1 MLSCSLAMAI
11 ATPISKRMRQ
21 SFPIVRIWISAG
33 TTQAVGDVVKA
44 AQVLLEHWPKEFAGT
59 EAHLAAREA
68 CLDAWDDNGD
78 PMAAR
83 AALIAAAR
91 EADILA
97 DV

>member
-1 MLSCSLAMAI
+1 MS
-11 ATPISKRMRQ
+11 R

-44 AQVLLEHWPKEFAGT
+44 AQVLLESWPREFT
-59 EAHLAAREA
+59 ETDAHLAAREA
-68 CLDAWDDNGD
+68 CLEAWEGDGD

-97 DV
+97 EV